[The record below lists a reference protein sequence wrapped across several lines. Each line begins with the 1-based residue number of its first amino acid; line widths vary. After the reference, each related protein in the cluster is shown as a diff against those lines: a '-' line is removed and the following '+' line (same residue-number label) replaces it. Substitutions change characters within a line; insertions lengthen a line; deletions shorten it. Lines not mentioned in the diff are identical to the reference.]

1 MGFFKKLFKGVKK
14 VFKKV
19 GKGIK
24 KVVGKVGKFMN
35 KTGIVGQIAL
45 SFLLP
50 GIGAALGKAAGAMM
64 ASSSAIV
71 SGAGSFLNAAVNIAT
86 KAGSLV
92 KSVGEGV
99 MKVVGKTIGTAL
111 NKIPGAGEFIKGF
124 TKGGIDITQMKNFS
138 GPGGIMDTASKA
150 ITDVATKGGDLFSM
164 DTLTGTN
171 KYAKAAQAVKSKKIF
186 EEQIEPFDTG
196 YTPEDMV
203 VDYQDGELIKS
214 PGVEGAFDTK
224 GFSTDPF
231 KLQSTTLDSRLDPS
245 SPNFNKD
252 FASKT
257 FKLNE
262 QEIMSSATSTDSLLS
277 PKSYFDAEGFAP
289 IGSEIK
295 TLTAEEI
302 AQGQMYDV
310 GSTTGVSQAASRGSS
325 RFSAANV
332 GKAVQKTFG
341 SGFAQDTEAY
351 GSQYAIDVPKSEE
364 YQLYAFG
371 ASPLQRSQNQI
382 TTVQY
387 FTGVTA

>member
-35 KTGIVGQIAL
+35 KTGIVGQIAM

-50 GIGAALGKAAGAMM
+50 GIGGMLGKAAGAMM
-64 ASSSAIV
+64 GSASAIV
-71 SGAGSFLNAAVNIAT
+71 RGAGTFLNTAVNIAT

-92 KSVGEGV
+92 KSVGDGV
-99 MKVVGKTIGTAL
+99 MKVVGQTVGTAI
-111 NKIPGAGEFIKGF
+111 NQIPGAGEFIKGF
-124 TKGGIDITQMKNFS
+124 TKGGIDITKMENFS
-138 GPGGIMDTASKA
+138 DIMDTASKA
-150 ITDVATKGGDLFSM
+150 ITDVAAKGGDLFSM

-171 KYAKAAQAVKSKKIF
+171 KYAKAAQAAKAKKIF

-203 VDYQDGELIKS
+203 VDYQDGVKS
-214 PGVEGAFDTK
+214 SFDVKPLDISDPDKFFKISTETGKLYSAADPGMGYTPSFDSEGFNT
-224 GFSTDPF
+224 SV
-231 KLQSTTLDSRLDPS
+231 QS
-245 SPNFNKD
+245 
-252 FASKT
+252 
-257 FKLNE
+257 
-262 QEIMSSATSTDSLLS
+262 SLLS
-277 PKSYFDAEGFAP
+277 AP
-289 IGSEIK
+289 VK

-310 GSTTGVSQAASRGSS
+310 GSPTGVSQATTKSGV
-325 RFSAANV
+325 FSAANV
-332 GKAVQKTFG
+332 GSAVRKTFG
-341 SGFAQDTEAY
+341 SDFAQDTQAY
-351 GSQYAIDVPKSEE
+351 GSQYAVDIPEQEE

-371 ASPLQRSQNQI
+371 ASPLQRSQNQL

-387 FTGVTA
+387 FTGVTAVYVSA

>member
-1 MGFFKKLFKGVKK
+1 
-14 VFKKV
+14 
-19 GKGIK
+19 
-24 KVVGKVGKFMN
+24 
-35 KTGIVGQIAL
+35 
-45 SFLLP
+45 
-50 GIGAALGKAAGAMM
+50 
-64 ASSSAIV
+64 
-71 SGAGSFLNAAVNIAT
+71 
-86 KAGSLV
+86 
-92 KSVGEGV
+92 

-124 TKGGIDITQMKNFS
+124 TKGKIDITKMTNFS

-150 ITDVATKGGDLFSM
+150 ITDVAAKGGDLFSM

-171 KYAKAAQAVKSKKIF
+171 KYAKAAQAAKAKKIF

-214 PGVEGAFDTK
+214 PGVESSFDVKPLDISDPDKFFKISTETGK
-224 GFSTDPF
+224 LYSADTPGMGYTPSFDSEGFNTSV
-231 KLQSTTLDSRLDPS
+231 QS
-245 SPNFNKD
+245 
-252 FASKT
+252 
-257 FKLNE
+257 
-262 QEIMSSATSTDSLLS
+262 SLLS
-277 PKSYFDAEGFAP
+277 PP
-289 IGSEIK
+289 VK

-351 GSQYAIDVPKSEE
+351 GSQYAIDVPQSEE

>member
-35 KTGIVGQIAL
+35 KTGIVGQIAM

-50 GIGAALGKAAGAMM
+50 GIGGMLGKAAGAMM
-64 ASSSAIV
+64 GSASAIV
-71 SGAGSFLNAAVNIAT
+71 RGAGTFLNTAVNIAT

-92 KSVGEGV
+92 KSVGDGV
-99 MKVVGKTIGTAL
+99 MKVVGQTVGTVI

-124 TKGGIDITQMKNFS
+124 TKGKIDITQMKNFS

-150 ITDVATKGGDLFSM
+150 ITDVAAKGGDLFSM

-171 KYAKAAQAVKSKKIF
+171 KYAKAAQAAKAKKIF

-214 PGVEGAFDTK
+214 PGVKSSFDVK
-224 GFSTDPF
+224 SLADE
-231 KLQSTTLDSRLDPS
+231 DPS
-245 SPNFNKD
+245 KFFDIDTSIG
-252 FASKT
+252 AGVG
-257 FKLNE
+257 
-262 QEIMSSATSTDSLLS
+262 EIYPKQGLS
-277 PKSYFDAEGFAP
+277 YKPSFDAEGFNTSVQSSLLSSP
-289 IGSEIK
+289 VK

-302 AQGQMYDV
+302 AEGQIYDV
-310 GSTTGVSQAASRGSS
+310 GSTTGVSQAATKSGV
-325 RFSAANV
+325 FSAANV
-332 GKAVQKTFG
+332 GSTVRETFG
-341 SGFAQDTEAY
+341 SDFTQDTQAY
-351 GSQYAIDVPKSEE
+351 GSQYAVDIPEQEE

-371 ASPLQRSQNQI
+371 ASPLQRSQNQL

>member
-50 GIGAALGKAAGAMM
+50 GIGGMLGKAAGAMM
-64 ASSSAIV
+64 GSASAIV
-71 SGAGSFLNAAVNIAT
+71 RGAGTFLNTAVNIAT

-92 KSVGEGV
+92 KSVGDGV
-99 MKVVGKTIGTAL
+99 MKVVGQTVGTVI

-124 TKGGIDITQMKNFS
+124 TKGKIDITQMKNFS

-150 ITDVATKGGDLFSM
+150 ITDVAAKGGDLFSM

-171 KYAKAAQAVKSKKIF
+171 KYAKAAQAAKAKKIF

-214 PGVEGAFDTK
+214 PGVKSSFDVKPLDISDPDKFFKISTETGKLYSAADPGMGYTPSFDSEGFNT
-224 GFSTDPF
+224 SV
-231 KLQSTTLDSRLDPS
+231 QS
-245 SPNFNKD
+245 
-252 FASKT
+252 
-257 FKLNE
+257 
-262 QEIMSSATSTDSLLS
+262 SLLS
-277 PKSYFDAEGFAP
+277 SPV
-289 IGSEIK
+289 K

-302 AQGQMYDV
+302 AEGQIYDV
-310 GSTTGVSQAASRGSS
+310 GSTTGVSQAATKSGV
-325 RFSAANV
+325 FSAANV
-332 GKAVQKTFG
+332 GSAVRETFG
-341 SGFAQDTEAY
+341 SDFTQDTQAY
-351 GSQYAIDVPKSEE
+351 GSQYAVDIPEQEE

-371 ASPLQRSQNQI
+371 ASPLQRSQNQL